1 MTKKKT
7 NIPKAVFNAK
17 IEWNAYQ
24 YDAFIKFYRQEGE
37 QWIPKGNHLLI
48 KDEVGVGK
56 TIEVGIILK
65 QFVEY
70 KKNARILI
78 VVPSAF
84 LCKQWH
90 HEMKELFYLD
100 FYDYKN
106 QSCDNFKYF
115 ERVICTSNDLKEI
128 AQMDKRWDLLIIDE
142 GHNYRNEANSFNNL
156 EKISSKTDY
165 VIVLSATFVV
175 NSEGDKGTIFKLF
188 PVNEKVKQKNGEE
201 YGDYLF
207 TENKKYKVFC
217 LDKLPEIEEWE
228 VELSKDEK
236 EIYKEIKEQIRNN
249 AIYNQMLASS
259 ITVFS
264 SMAKGEE
271 YNEVNEEE
279 LQGEKNTIDVEV
291 ELKED
296 SKLNKLVE
304 EIGKMRKKPDE
315 YGYGIVIFSRFL
327 DVCSYLE
334 EKLSKELGK
343 TYEIINIGERGIS
356 RSSVN
361 YRIQQFKNKIAELE
375 GNSNK
380 RVILITSDRI
390 REGVNLQCVNV
401 LINYDLPFTAA
412 EISQRIGRI
421 DRKGQTRTP
430 HVFHMLLKGEY
441 ADREILKNFV
451 NLKNVEGD
459 KFYYNIT
466 QETNNAFK
474 EDIKKD
480 FNLNSDDDGMN
491 HLKEKLIK
499 NYREKEEKI
508 LKEFG
513 IVADDSKSEDTLKL
527 YVQSGV
533 AGLLENLPMG
543 IKFEKKETH
552 QADKQCFM
560 YSLRLEDTGKEKA
573 LKVLLRFRSLAQEL
587 QSLFVD
593 YDLFLREQGIFYSYS
608 ELKNQNWDKKY
619 FQLLKSE
626 IKFGFRIFHPE
637 EEVQEY
643 RDFLPLDGLNKLI
656 SYIRRMDQNAES
668 RK

>member
-1 MTKKKT
+1 MANKKN

-24 YDAFIKFYRQEGE
+24 YDAFIKFYRQEGDG
-37 QWIPKGNHLLI
+37 WIPRGNHLLI
-48 KDEVGVGK
+48 EDEVGVGK

-90 HEMKELFYLD
+90 REMRELFYLD

-106 QSCDNFKYF
+106 QNCGNFNDF
-115 ERVICTSNDLKEI
+115 ERVICTSNDLKEEVI
-128 AQMDKRWDLLIIDE
+128 KDTRWDLLIIDE
-142 GHNYRNEANSFNNL
+142 GHNYRNEANNFENL
-156 EKISSKTDY
+156 ETISSKTDY
-165 VIVLSATFVV
+165 VIALSATFVV
-175 NSEGDKGTIFKLF
+175 NDKIDKEKILELF
-188 PVNEKVKQKNGEE
+188 PVSEKVKQENGNK
-201 YGDYLF
+201 YGDYQS
-207 TENKKYKVFC
+207 TVNKKYEVFC

-228 VELSKDEK
+228 VELREEEDKK
-236 EIYKEIKEQIRNN
+236 YNEIKQQIGEN
-249 AIYNQMLASS
+249 AIYKQMLASS
-259 ITVFS
+259 IPVFS

-304 EIGKMRKKPDE
+304 EIRKMRNKPDE

-356 RSSVN
+356 RSAVN

-375 GNSNK
+375 ENSDK

-390 REGVNLQCVNV
+390 REGVNLQRANV

-430 HVFHMLLKGEY
+430 YIFHMLLQEKEKKY
-441 ADREILKNFV
+441 ADREILENFV
-451 NLKNVEGD
+451 NLKNVEEN

-474 EDIKKD
+474 AAIKKE
-480 FNLNSDDDGMN
+480 FNLNLNDDGMN
-491 HLKEKLIK
+491 HLKGKLTE

-513 IVADDSKSEDTLKL
+513 IVADDSKSEDALKL
-527 YVQSGV
+527 HVEEKIGP
-533 AGLLENLPMG
+533 LLKDLPTGINL
-543 IKFEKKETH
+543 KKEEVH
-552 QADKQCFM
+552 QVDKQYRM
-560 YSLRLEDTGKEKA
+560 YALELGDIGKEKV
-573 LKVLLRFRSLAQEL
+573 LKVLFRFPSLAQEL

-593 YDLFLREQGIFYSYS
+593 YDRFLREQGIFYEYS
-608 ELKNQNWDKKY
+608 ELEHQKWDRKY
-619 FQLLKSE
+619 LQLLKSQ
-626 IKFGFRIFHPE
+626 IKFGFRIFNPE
-637 EEVQEY
+637 EKDEQEF
-643 RDFLPLDGLNKLI
+643 RDYLPLDGLSKLI
-656 SYIRRMDQNAES
+656 SYIRRMD
-668 RK
+668 